1 MEVMLPKK
9 NGIDALLVAT
19 DEALRTLS
27 STPRARRMSPAD
39 SIVGGQLS
47 PEDRT
52 NSIRL
57 MRVNHS
63 GEISAQAL
71 YRGQSIFARSAATQQ
86 HLLQAASE
94 EEDHLAWCSERLNQ
108 LGGQPSLLDPLWYT
122 GSFFVGLIAGAA
134 GDNVS
139 LGFVAETERQVEA
152 HLEDHLSRVSKK
164 DIKSVSI
171 LKKMA
176 QDEAH
181 HGTTATLAGGI
192 NLPPLIRSTM
202 ALGGGFLRRLSLL
215 V

>member
-1 MEVMLPKK
+1 MLTKK
-9 NGIDALLVAT
+9 NGIDTLLIAV

-27 STPRARRMSPAD
+27 STPHAHRD
-39 SIVGGQLS
+39 SSAKNVVTSQLS
-47 PEDRT
+47 TEERE

-71 YRGQSIFARSAATQQ
+71 YRGQAIFARSSATHK

-94 EEDHLAWCSERLNQ
+94 EEDHLAWCSERLTQ
-108 LGGQPSLLDPLWYT
+108 LGGRPSLLDPLWYS
-122 GSFFVGLIAGAA
+122 GSFLTGLMAGAA
-134 GDNVS
+134 GDKIS

-152 HLEDHLSRVSKK
+152 HIEDHLSRLSKK
-164 DIKSVSI
+164 DTKSVSI

-181 HGTTATLAGGI
+181 HGSTATLAGGVS
-192 NLPPLIRSTM
+192 LPPLIKSTM
-202 ALGGGFLRRLSLL
+202 AIGGGLLRRLSLL